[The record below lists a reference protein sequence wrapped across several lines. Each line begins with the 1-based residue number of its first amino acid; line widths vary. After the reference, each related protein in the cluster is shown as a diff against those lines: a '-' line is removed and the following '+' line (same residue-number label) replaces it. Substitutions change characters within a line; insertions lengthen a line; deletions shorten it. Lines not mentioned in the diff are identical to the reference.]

1 MSMMIALRMIRV
13 ASAVAWSEVVSCSS
27 VKIGRKLLGFAM
39 AKSLF
44 PPLR

>member
-1 MSMMIALRMIRV
+1 MSMMIALRMIGV
-13 ASAVAWSEVVSCSS
+13 ASTVAQSEVVSCSL
-27 VKIGRKLLGFAM
+27 VKIGRKLLGFAV